1 MLLFKRPFI
10 LRNCE
15 TEKFADLP
23 VNIYR
28 FFKKRHFIKAKFFP
42 FIVHKP
48 SLIRFHK
55 RLGPIGLADLRQ
67 LTKQNACL
75 NIINSLVPVNEYIH
89 WHGGRF
95 QFAP

>member
-1 MLLFKRPFI
+1 MKLKNLRTYLSTFIDFLKNDILSRQNLSLL
-10 LRNCE
+10 
-15 TEKFADLP
+15 
-23 VNIYR
+23 
-28 FFKKRHFIKAKFFP
+28 
-42 FIVHKP
+42 IVLKP
-48 SLIRFHK
+48 SLGRFHK